1 MNVDIIKTLK
11 KKSIF
16 KGVATTPSLHRD
28 LTVDIA
34 DDVDFAAVQTV
45 LMAESG
51 KILQDVDLISIFAL
65 SAGQKSL
72 SFRLRL
78 QDKEKTLTNEEVD
91 NLLAKLRNS
100 LTKRVGATFR
110 A

>member
-1 MNVDIIKTLK
+1 MDIIKTLK
-11 KKSIF
+11 KTNKF
-16 KGVATTPSLHRD
+16 QGVATTPSLHRD
-28 LTVDIA
+28 LTVDIEET
-34 DDVDFAAVQTV
+34 VDFSAIHSC

-51 KILQDVDLISIFAL
+51 KILQDVDLISVFAL

-91 NLLAKLRNS
+91 ALLAKLRNS
-100 LTKRVGATFR
+100 LAKRVGATFR
-110 A
+110 V